1 MGSRAPALVTL
12 ARATVLT
19 LSLFL
24 VSLRGDTALAHPLHT
39 SLAELLYDSRK
50 GSVTVSLRVFVDD
63 FTQASIRRRQALVA
77 RHIKAAAPNPLVDY
91 ALASFQIFDGRRR
104 QIPLESCGGKKVGE
118 LMWLCFRG
126 TVPFGAREI
135 KVSNRVL
142 FDFFKDQINIVKSTI
157 DGKQA
162 TVLFTPGDGAKSPR

>member
-12 ARATVLT
+12 ARAAALT
-19 LSLFL
+19 LSLLLLSFRAD
-24 VSLRGDTALAHPLHT
+24 SALAHPLHT
-39 SLAELLYDSRK
+39 SLAELVYDSRK

-63 FTQASIRRRQALVA
+63 FTQASISRRQALVA
-77 RHIKAAAPNPLVDY
+77 KNMKAAAPNPLVDY
-91 ALASFQIFDGRRR
+91 ALASFHIFDGRGR
-104 QIPLESCGGKKVGE
+104 QIPLHSCGGKKVGE

-126 TVPFGAREI
+126 SVPRGGREI

-142 FDFFKDQINIVKSTI
+142 FDVFKDQINIVKSTL

-162 TVLFTPGDGAKSPR
+162 TVLFTPGDGAKSIR